1 MRLFFLTAI
10 LLCTASAHAYAQTA
24 AIPLEEALIQYEA
37 AVAADS
43 NAQAALVN
51 AALAAVTIA
60 EYQAPSAER
69 DSLFARAV
77 RHARRAVALNSADA
91 QAHFALARALGRFAL
106 TQGVR
111 EQARLATE
119 IRNEA
124 LAALAINRE
133 HAGAHHVLGLWHKTV
148 MKLSGVQRLIART
161 FLGAKGMSEASW
173 DQAVS
178 HLERAVRSEPQ
189 VMVHRLNLG
198 RLYVER
204 KRWDDA
210 RQQLQWVLQAP
221 SVDYNDE
228 NYRREAEK
236 SLKLIP
242 Q

>member
-1 MRLFFLTAI
+1 MISIVI
-10 LLCTASAHAYAQTA
+10 LSASMPAYAQTA
-24 AIPLEEALIQYEA
+24 ALPLEEALVQFEA

-43 NAQAALVN
+43 NAQASLVK

-119 IRNEA
+119 IRSEA
-124 LAALAINRE
+124 RAALAIQPD

-148 MKLSGVQRLIART
+148 MKLNGVQRLIART

-178 HLERAVRSEPQ
+178 HLEAAVRSEPN

-210 RQQLQWVLQAP
+210 REQLQWVLQAP
-221 SVDYNDE
+221 IVDYNDE
-228 NYRREAEK
+228 NYQREADK
-236 SLKLIP
+236 SLKRIAE
-242 Q
+242 QTR